1 MEDLI
6 IKYFPNLTSVQKEQ
20 FKMLFPLYKD
30 WNGKINLISRTDID
44 NLYEHHVLHS
54 LAIAKFFE
62 DEGIVHSHAEGPGA
76 SEKEEPGSRIKIMDV
91 GTGGGFPG
99 IPLAIMYP
107 QMKFLLADSTGKKIM
122 VADNVCKTLGLSNV
136 MTIKGRV
143 EELNMRDFFNGDDE
157 CDYIVSRAV
166 AALDKFLPWVKGKYS
181 KGIVYLKGG
190 DTSQGGDLDKEIR
203 CAAKQNGIL
212 METVGITE
220 ITKWFQTPYFE
231 GKKVLFFPRKQ
242 KFQPRRE
249 KILPIKK

>member
-6 IKYFPNLTSVQKEQ
+6 FKYFPNLSKEQREQ

-30 WNGKINLISRTDID
+30 WNSKINLISRADID

-62 DEGIVHSHAEGPGA
+62 DEKIIQTVPSDSGESATDKSHGNNYT
-76 SEKEEPGSRIKIMDV
+76 STYSLNIMDV

-99 IPLAIMYP
+99 VPLAIMFP
-107 QMKFLLADSTGKKIM
+107 HIKFLLIDSTGKKIM
-122 VADNVCKTLGLSNV
+122 VADEVCKSLGLKNV
-136 MTIKGRV
+136 TAIKARA
-143 EELNMRDFFNGDDE
+143 EELSLSDYFDGSTD

-166 AALDKFLPWVKGKYS
+166 AALDKFIPWIKGKYS

-190 DTSQGGDLDKEIR
+190 DASEGGELDREIR
-203 CAAKQNGIL
+203 SAAKQNGIL
-212 METVGITE
+212 RESVGITD
-220 ITKWFQTPYFE
+220 ITKWFPTPYFE

-242 KFQPRRE
+242 KM
-249 KILPIKK
+249 LPHR